1 MKSEKRRFPFSWRNA
16 VSRRRDSLFRKRA
29 AAYIALFLVAVT
41 VFCTGRIG
49 WIMVFH
55 GEEYRDKAARQQ
67 LHDRVIEPIRGTIY
81 DVNMMPLATSGSAW
95 VLIIDPN
102 YIHSYFNENFPRQKE
117 QYIEHLASGVSE
129 ILGIDKAELIATINE
144 YEVEEGKEDI
154 EENRTRPGYKVVRD
168 EVNGVER
175 LKLED
180 FFKTGYKFHYE
191 YTKKVL
197 FWEKNVDDD
206 FTVTSSKFF
215 DYENDNV
222 RVYTKD
228 NFAASVIGVVNNDGD
243 GVSGIEKYY
252 NDGLKG
258 TPGRVLTAQNAWG
271 EAMETTYETYYDSTA
286 GLGHV
291 LTIDYEIQGYLE
303 NALDNAMEN
312 IDCDSVYG
320 IVMDVDTGAVLG
332 MSDKPDFD
340 MNNPFVI
347 DSSVVDTTEL
357 KQYEKGTAEYSQK
370 YNALLQESWDCF
382 CVSSLTDPGSIF
394 KIFTG
399 SALLEEGVAN
409 ANTTY
414 NCTGSVSVL
423 GQVYSCNEHKSHG
436 NQSFTR
442 ALMNSC
448 NCFFITN
455 AVKLGMESFYKYYEA
470 FGFMEK
476 TGIDIPNEAAPLNHK
491 ESERTLVNLASTSF
505 GQSIG
510 VSPIQVITA
519 TCAIANGGKLMQ
531 PYILDSIVDEN
542 GNLISKTEPTVKRQ
556 VISEETAATMRTMM
570 EAVVGVEGGT
580 GSKAYLEGYRVAG
593 KTATSEKLP
602 IGSGEKVAAFV
613 CFAPADDPEVAVLV
627 GVVNPKGSQSYGSTI
642 AAPIAKKVLEP
653 TLEHLGVERVYTE
666 SELKNVSITTP
677 DFVGEDKSSAKILA
691 VSRGLNVKEVGEG
704 DTVVSQIPAAGQAI
718 PKDGVVI
725 IYTDRNA
732 ETLKTTVPDF
742 TGKTISAVN
751 SIAASN
757 NLNVVISSPSTDSEM
772 VAYSQSVLAGEE
784 VKAGSSITVYFKA
797 ATGDN

>member
-1 MKSEKRRFPFSWRNA
+1 MA
-16 VSRRRDSLFRKRA
+16 V
-29 AAYIALFLVAVT
+29 FLVMITIV
-41 VFCTGRIG
+41 CSGRIG
-49 WIMVFH
+49 WIMLAH
-55 GEEYRDKAARQQ
+55 GEEYRDRAASQQ

-102 YIHSYFNENFPRQKE
+102 YIHKYFNANFPREKDN
-117 QYIEHLASGVSE
+117 YIEYLASGVAE
-129 ILGIDKAELIATINE
+129 ILGVKKKELIKIINE

-154 EENRTRPGYKVVRD
+154 EENRIRPAYKVVRD
-168 EVNGVER
+168 KVNGVER

-191 YTKKVL
+191 YTKSVL
-197 FWEKNVDDD
+197 FWEKPVEDD
-206 FTVTSSKFF
+206 FVVTSSRFF

-228 NFAASVIGVVNNDGD
+228 NFGASVIGVVNHDGD

-252 NDGLKG
+252 NSDLKG

-271 EAMETTYETYYDSTA
+271 EAMESGYETYYDSKS

-340 MNNPFVI
+340 MNNPFVL

-357 KQYEKGTAEYSQK
+357 KQFEKGTAEYNEK

-399 SALLEEGVAN
+399 SALLEEGIASPS
-409 ANTTY
+409 THY
-414 NCTGSVSVL
+414 YCSSSVSVL
-423 GQVYSCNEHKSHG
+423 GQKYSCNDHKAHG
-436 NQSFTR
+436 DQTFTR

-455 AVKLGMESFYKYYEA
+455 AVKLGMDKFYKYYEA

-476 TGIDIPNEAAPLNHK
+476 TGIDLPNEAAPLNHK
-491 ESERTLVNLASTSF
+491 ESQRTLVNLASTSF

-531 PYILDSIVDEN
+531 PYLVDSIVDKN
-542 GNLISKTEPTVKRQ
+542 GNLVVKNEPTVKRQ

-613 CFAPADDPEVAVLV
+613 CFAPAEDPEVAVLV
-627 GVVNPKGSQSYGSTI
+627 GVVNPKGKQSYGSTV

-666 SELKNVSITTP
+666 SELKNISIETP

-691 VSRGLNVKEVGEG
+691 VSRGLSVKEVGGGEK
-704 DTVVSQIPAAGQAI
+704 VVSQIPAAGQPI

-732 ETLKTTVPDF
+732 DTLKTTVPDF
-742 TGKTISAVN
+742 KGKTISAVN

-757 NLNVVISSPSTDSEM
+757 NLNVIISAPSMDSEM
-772 VAYSQSVLAGEE
+772 IAYSQSIVVGEE
-784 VKAGSSITVYFKA
+784 VKAGSSITVHFKA
-797 ATGDN
+797 ATGGTD